1 MKHVWKPTRSLLAV
15 LTACASLSALTASG
29 QTVPPPAPYGA
40 LPSQGQLQ
48 WHEMEM
54 YNMIEF
60 NQINY
65 LDKDWGWGDES
76 PEIVNPVNF
85 NAEEIVLRAK
95 KAGSKGF
102 LINAKHHGGFCMWPS
117 RTTDYNISRSPW
129 RNGKGD
135 WVGEWEAACRKHGL
149 KFGVYLSP
157 WDRNTAKFGTPE
169 YLDMFKAQ
177 LRELLTQYGDL
188 FIIWFDG
195 APGEGGDGYYGGAN
209 EYRGGFLDYYDWEN
223 IYALCRELQPNA
235 VIFGDPGPDVRW
247 VGNEK
252 GYAGETCW
260 ATLFAPGEKWNG
272 RPIPSGAPEHIKRIN
287 EGNRNGQYWIP
298 AEADFSLRIR
308 FYAPV
313 ALAVSE
319 VGCYKEPDGAVA
331 PVISRTKAGEVS
343 LQVERPVYQLRY
355 TTDGSV
361 PSVSSPLYTGPFT
374 FAREG
379 AVRAV
384 AFDKDGR
391 KGEEAVRTF
400 DACKRNWRI
409 LTADGQ
415 PYAAAGALVDDDDQT
430 FWRSP
435 SQDKD
440 AAFRPQSLVI
450 DLGETQEVKGFSYT
464 PRQDNSSEG
473 VIDRLAL
480 MASEDGK
487 NWTPVY
493 EDFIPNIRQAPV
505 YRSFRL
511 KTPVSCRYLKLT
523 ALRVLEGN
531 YATGAEFGI
540 LLK

>member
-235 VIFGDPGPDVRW
+235 VIFGDPGPTC
-247 VGNEK
+247 
-252 GYAGETCW
+252 AGW
-260 ATLFAPGEKWNG
+260 AMRKDMPA
-272 RPIPSGAPEHIKRIN
+272 RPAGLPCLLPV
-287 EGNRNGQYWIP
+287 RNG
-298 AEADFSLRIR
+298 
-308 FYAPV
+308 
-313 ALAVSE
+313 
-319 VGCYKEPDGAVA
+319 
-331 PVISRTKAGEVS
+331 
-343 LQVERPVYQLRY
+343 
-355 TTDGSV
+355 TDGRSLPV
-361 PSVSSPLYTGPFT
+361 RPNTSNASTKETATASTGFLPKLTSP
-374 FAREG
+374 
-379 AVRAV
+379 
-384 AFDKDGR
+384 
-391 KGEEAVRTF
+391 
-400 DACKRNWRI
+400 C
-409 LTADGQ
+409 
-415 PYAAAGALVDDDDQT
+415 AGA
-430 FWRSP
+430 SP
-435 SQDKD
+435 GTL
-440 AAFRPQSLVI
+440 P
-450 DLGETQEVKGFSYT
+450 
-464 PRQDNSSEG
+464 
-473 VIDRLAL
+473 
-480 MASEDGK
+480 
-487 NWTPVY
+487 
-493 EDFIPNIRQAPV
+493 
-505 YRSFRL
+505 
-511 KTPVSCRYLKLT
+511 T
-523 ALRVLEGN
+523 A
-531 YATGAEFGI
+531 
-540 LLK
+540 

>member
-177 LRELLTQYGDL
+177 LRELLH
-188 FIIWFDG
+188 
-195 APGEGGDGYYGGAN
+195 P
-209 EYRGGFLDYYDWEN
+209 
-223 IYALCRELQPNA
+223 
-235 VIFGDPGPDVRW
+235 VRRSLYHL
-247 VGNEK
+247 VRR
-252 GYAGETCW
+252 C
-260 ATLFAPGEKWNG
+260 
-272 RPIPSGAPEHIKRIN
+272 SG
-287 EGNRNGQYWIP
+287 
-298 AEADFSLRIR
+298 
-308 FYAPV
+308 
-313 ALAVSE
+313 
-319 VGCYKEPDGAVA
+319 
-331 PVISRTKAGEVS
+331 
-343 LQVERPVYQLRY
+343 
-355 TTDGSV
+355 
-361 PSVSSPLYTGPFT
+361 
-374 FAREG
+374 
-379 AVRAV
+379 
-384 AFDKDGR
+384 
-391 KGEEAVRTF
+391 
-400 DACKRNWRI
+400 
-409 LTADGQ
+409 
-415 PYAAAGALVDDDDQT
+415 
-430 FWRSP
+430 
-435 SQDKD
+435 
-440 AAFRPQSLVI
+440 
-450 DLGETQEVKGFSYT
+450 
-464 PRQDNSSEG
+464 
-473 VIDRLAL
+473 
-480 MASEDGK
+480 
-487 NWTPVY
+487 
-493 EDFIPNIRQAPV
+493 
-505 YRSFRL
+505 
-511 KTPVSCRYLKLT
+511 
-523 ALRVLEGN
+523 
-531 YATGAEFGI
+531 
-540 LLK
+540 